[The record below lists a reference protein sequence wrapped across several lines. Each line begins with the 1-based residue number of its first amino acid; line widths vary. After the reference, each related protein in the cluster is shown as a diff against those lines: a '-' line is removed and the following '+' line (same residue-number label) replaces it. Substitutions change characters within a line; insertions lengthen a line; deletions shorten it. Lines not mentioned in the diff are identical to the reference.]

1 MMQYYCEPIG
11 ALFCHAM
18 NIKTN
23 GIVMTAVAMSTG
35 WNALGSI
42 SSPARCRKG
51 RGKTVKIQ
59 NATMMPMRW
68 KFLFRRVVRLS
79 LFTFFLSQL
88 MHLVVVPDTL
98 IGTIHEVQT
107 LLSQK

>member
-1 MMQYYCEPIG
+1 
-11 ALFCHAM
+11 
-18 NIKTN
+18 
-23 GIVMTAVAMSTG
+23 
-35 WNALGSI
+35 
-42 SSPARCRKG
+42 
-51 RGKTVKIQ
+51 
-59 NATMMPMRW
+59 MRW